1 MGSRRLNATMD
12 LSKWNLDIF
21 GDSRPSGDPAWYQGQ
36 YSPYYNDSHREI
48 RAFIRDFVEENIM
61 PHAMQWDDVD
71 REIPKRIYELMGEA
85 GINFLSQGH
94 PFPVGYGQPPECLR
108 DDSIQMDPFHEFI
121 VVDELARTGSCG
133 IMMGLSGGIALGLP
147 PVLRFG
153 TDELKQRVVPQC
165 LQGEKIIC
173 LTITEPS
180 AGSDVANLRC
190 RADRTPDGQHFIVN
204 GEKKWIT
211 NGCWADY
218 FTVAV
223 VTGEEGSGAKG
234 LSMLLVEKCEGV
246 RTRRMDCSGAWCSG
260 TTYVTFED
268 VEVPVSNLIGR
279 ENKGFSQMMS
289 NFNHERLI
297 VCMMANR
304 FARVCLEESIAY
316 ATKRKTFGKPL
327 IQHQVIRWKVGE
339 MMRQVEA
346 THSWLE
352 HLCYNV
358 HKMEKAEADMKLG
371 GMTAL
376 AKVQCTKVFEYC
388 ARESAQIFGGL
399 SYTRG
404 GQGEKVERMNREVR
418 AMAVP
423 GGSEEIMLDLGV
435 KQSLKVAQ
443 MSSGM

>member
-1 MGSRRLNATMD
+1 MGHS
-12 LSKWNLDIF
+12 
-21 GDSRPSGDPAWYQGQ
+21 
-36 YSPYYNDSHREI
+36 
-48 RAFIRDFVEENIM
+48 
-61 PHAMQWDDVD
+61 
-71 REIPKRIYELMGEA
+71 
-85 GINFLSQGH
+85 
-94 PFPVGYGQPPECLR
+94 FPVAYGHPPECLQQAQL
-108 DDSIQMDPFHEFI
+108 DTFHEFI
-121 VVDELARTGSCG
+121 CVDEMARTGSCG

-153 TDELKQRVVPQC
+153 SDELKQRVVPGC
-165 LQGEKIIC
+165 LKGDKIIC
-173 LTITEPS
+173 LTITEPT
-180 AGSDVANLRC
+180 AGSDVANIKC
-190 RADRTPDGQHFIVN
+190 RAERTPDGQHFVVN

-223 VTGEEGSGAKG
+223 STGEEGAGAKG
-234 LSMLLVEKCEGV
+234 LSMLLIERSPGV
-246 RTRRMDCSGAWCSG
+246 ATRRMNCSGAWCSG

-268 VEVPVSNLIGR
+268 VKVPVGNLIGR
-279 ENKGFSQMMS
+279 EGKGFSQMMS
-289 NFNHERLI
+289 NFNHERII
-297 VCMMANR
+297 VSIMASR
-304 FARVCLEESIAY
+304 FARVCLEEAVAF
-316 ATKRKTFGKPL
+316 ATKRKTFGKQL
-327 IQHQVIRWKVGE
+327 IQHQVIRWKIGE

-352 HLCYNV
+352 HLCFNV
-358 HKMEKAEADMKLG
+358 QKMEKPEADMKLG

-399 SYTRG
+399 AYTRG

-443 MSSGM
+443 MCAGM

>member
-1 MGSRRLNATMD
+1 MD

-21 GDSRPSGDPAWYQGQ
+21 GDSRPCGDPAWYQGQ
-36 YSPYYNDSHREI
+36 YSPYYNDSHREV
-48 RAFIRDFVEENIM
+48 RAYIRDFVDENIM
-61 PHAMQWDDVD
+61 PNCNQWDDVD
-71 REIPKRIYELMGEA
+71 KEIPKEVYKMMGDA
-85 GINFLSQGH
+85 GINFLSMGH
-94 PFPVGYGQPPECLR
+94 PYPVGLGQPPECLK
-108 DDSIQMDPFHEFI
+108 DSELDPFHEFI
-121 VVDELARTGSCG
+121 CVDELARTGSCG

-234 LSMLLVEKCEGV
+234 LSMLLVEKGEGV

-268 VEVPVSNLIGR
+268 VKVPVSNLIGR